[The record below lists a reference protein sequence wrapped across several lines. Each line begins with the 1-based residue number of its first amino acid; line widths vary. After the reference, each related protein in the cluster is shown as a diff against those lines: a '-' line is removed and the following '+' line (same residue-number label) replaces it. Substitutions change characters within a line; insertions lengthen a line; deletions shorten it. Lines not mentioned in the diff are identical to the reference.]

1 MKWYMNF
8 TIVLLLICFIYGVP
22 EAYSPNGGMGIGDPA
37 LLERFLS
44 VVNMIA
50 LISSALDC
58 IALKCSRL
66 KHETWHVSFCV
77 FWLNPSELCLSSV
90 SSEEDVMQRYWEH
103 VGQKIKVLWPQRV
116 HVPLL
121 PRTGQPCHSLLRVSM
136 TGSYLLVDDHCCDV
150 LRWCVSCSNSTS

>member
-1 MKWYMNF
+1 MNF
-8 TIVLLLICFIYGVP
+8 TIALLYICFIYGVP
-22 EAYSPNGGMGIGDPA
+22 EAYSPNGCMGIDDPA

-50 LISSALDC
+50 LISSAFDC

-66 KHETWHVSFCV
+66 KHETWYVSLFLLTKPIWTLSFKCKFWGRCHAKV
-77 FWLNPSELCLSSV
+77 FRAC
-90 SSEEDVMQRYWEH
+90 
-103 VGQKIKVLWPQRV
+103 GAKKIVLWPQRV

-121 PRTGQPCHSLLRVSM
+121 PRTGQPCHSLLRVLL

-150 LRWCVSCSNSTS
+150 KVVCVLF